1 MINFIETQILPKSLI
16 LSPLFCFSKKRLF
29 EEIAD
34 SASYVLKEDPNN
46 IVAKLNARETY
57 GTTVFYPGIVLPHV
71 VIDEKKESFSILA
84 VLDKPVTFNS
94 IDADEQ
100 LIDIALCLFISKS
113 MDHEEAELLLKNLT
127 TVLSNNDLLNA
138 IRLAKN
144 EVSKLSIL
152 LNKIDYILD
161 NPKKENTTDEDTI
174 TNS

>member
-34 SASYVLKEDPNN
+34 SASYVLEEDPNN
-46 IVAKLNARETY
+46 IVARLNARETY
-57 GTTVFYPGIVLPHV
+57 GTTVFYPGIALPHT
-71 VIDEKKESFSILA
+71 VIDEDKESFAILA
-84 VLDKPVTFNS
+84 VLDKPITFNS

-113 MDHEEAELLLKNLT
+113 EDPDEAEVLLKNLT

-138 IRLAKN
+138 LRLAKN
-144 EVSKLSIL
+144 EVSKLSVL

-161 NPKKENTTDEDTI
+161 NPKEENTPDDD
-174 TNS
+174 SVASS